1 MSYAEAARK
10 QWEAL
15 VYYALALPERGY
27 EDRIRA
33 LAGEVGTS
41 FGVLKR
47 KCDAIRDAHYA
58 KGLDFDAIVAL
69 GQGKTLSVY
78 AQKRAKYAEKTRI
91 MKIRIPSSM
100 YDAIQNPHASPD
112 QEEPLMQRL
121 HRLLGI
127 KTWSEF
133 WEFTLAMYGNATDD
147 AIIHEGGEHPGKKKR
162 R

>member
-1 MSYAEAARK
+1 MSYAEAARR
-10 QWEAL
+10 QWEEL
-15 VYYALALPERGY
+15 VRAALALPERGY
-27 EDRIRA
+27 EERIRG
-33 LAGEVGTS
+33 LAGEVGVT

-47 KCDAIRDAHYA
+47 KCDAIRDA
-58 KGLDFDAIVAL
+58 GLGAEAIIEQ
-69 GQGKTLSVY
+69 GQGKTLSAY
-78 AQKRAKYAEKTRI
+78 AKKRKKYDERTRFL
-91 MKIRIPSSM
+91 KIRIPASM